1 MFFAPFEDLTFL
13 EATQDGHDVHR
24 LFVVGLA
31 GGVDALLSDPNH
43 RLLRRDFSGSDR
55 SGSDF
60 NYGRGGSLISF
71 TISLSSRPLHTDMQ
85 PVQAATF
92 FLNQPGSCLVEKVAQ
107 T

>member
-55 SGSDF
+55 SGSDDLF
-60 NYGRGGSLISF
+60 FARWNDQAMPSAIRILDP
-71 TISLSSRPLHTDMQ
+71 SSTD
-85 PVQAATF
+85 
-92 FLNQPGSCLVEKVAQ
+92 L
-107 T
+107 

>member
-1 MFFAPFEDLTFL
+1 MVSQRIKGA
-13 EATQDGHDVHR
+13 AAAAA
-24 LFVVGLA
+24 VVEGVSGGCTPDMGTGLSGME
-31 GGVDALLSDPNH
+31 GGQSQFQLWT
-43 RLLRRDFSGSDR
+43 
-55 SGSDF
+55 
-60 NYGRGGSLISF
+60 GGSLISF